1 MNKRQLEHVLR
12 AAAAITGEKE
22 FVLVGSQA
30 VLAQHRRLPDVMT
43 LSNEIDL
50 YPRQKPELADL
61 VDGAIGRD
69 SPFHRTFGYY
79 ADGVGPETAKLPSGW
94 ERRAFRLRNNRTGG
108 ATGICPELHDLAAA
122 KLVAGRAKDLAWI
135 AAARRAGLLDPAILR
150 ARVESVDVEPVVRQ
164 LALGRADQLVN
175 D

>member
-22 FVLVGSQA
+22 FVLIGSQA
-30 VLAQHRRLPDVMT
+30 ALAQHARLPGVMT

-50 YPRQKPELADL
+50 YPRHKPALAEL

-79 ADGVGPETAKLPSGW
+79 ADGVGPETAKLPAGW
-94 ERRAFRLRNNRTGG
+94 EARAFRLRNPRTGG

-122 KLVAGRAKDLAWI
+122 KLVAGREKDLAWI
-135 AAARRAGLLDPAILR
+135 SAARRAGLLDPAVLR
-150 ARVESVDVEPVVRQ
+150 ARLEGVDVEPAVRD
-164 LALGRADQLVN
+164 LALRRADQLAA